1 MVPPIGTEAPT
12 GARGGTAGREAMLEF
27 DNVSKSF
34 WTGKRRKV
42 ILDRASF
49 RVELGNSLGI
59 LAPNGTGKTTII
71 NMMAGLEKPDEGE
84 IRKNCRV
91 SFPLGFMGGVV
102 PRHSGR
108 ENTRFIARLYGL
120 DPDYVEAFCR
130 WLCGLEE
137 YFDMPVGTYSQ
148 GMRARLTFALL
159 LALEF
164 DIYLIDE
171 GMPSTTDVEFN
182 RKAGAILRDRL
193 KEATVIVV
201 SHQASTLEKFCRT
214 AAVLRDGQLYMFDT
228 LEEAKRMYDYH
239 S

>member
-1 MVPPIGTEAPT
+1 
-12 GARGGTAGREAMLEF
+12 MLEF
-27 DNVSKSF
+27 VNVSKSF
-34 WTGKRRKV
+34 WTGTQRKV

-84 IRKNCRV
+84 IIRQSRI

-102 PRHSGR
+102 SRHTAR
-108 ENTRFIARLYGL
+108 ENCRYIARLYGL

-130 WLCGLEE
+130 WMAGINE

-148 GMRARLTFALL
+148 GMRARFTFSLM
-159 LALEF
+159 LALDF

-171 GMPSTTDVEFN
+171 GMPQTTDAEFN
-182 RKAGAILRDRL
+182 CKAGEVL
-193 KEATVIVV
+193 KERLETTTVIIV
-201 SHQASTLEKFCRT
+201 SHQAKTLERFARS
-214 AAVLRDGQLYMFDT
+214 AAVLKDGKLVMFDT
-228 LEEAKRMYDYH
+228 LEEAKQLYDYEAQGAEI
-239 S
+239 

>member
-1 MVPPIGTEAPT
+1 
-12 GARGGTAGREAMLEF
+12 MLEF

-84 IRKNCRV
+84 IRKTCRV

-102 PRHSGR
+102 SRHSGR

-171 GMPSTTDVEFN
+171 GMPSTTDVDFN

>member
-1 MVPPIGTEAPT
+1 
-12 GARGGTAGREAMLEF
+12 MLEF

-34 WTGKRRKV
+34 WTGKQRKV

-84 IRKNCRV
+84 IRKSCRV

-102 PRHSGR
+102 SKHTAR
-108 ENTRFIARLYGL
+108 ENARFIARLYGL

-130 WLCGLEE
+130 WLCNIHE
-137 YFDMPVGTYSQ
+137 YFDMPVGTYSS
-148 GMRARLTFALL
+148 GMRARFTFSLL

-171 GMPSTTDVEFN
+171 GMPKTTDAEFN
-182 RKAGAILRDRL
+182 RKAGAVLYDRL
-193 KEATVIVV
+193 RSATVVVV
-201 SHQASTLEKFCRT
+201 SHQAKTIEKFCNS
-214 AAVLRDGQLYMFDT
+214 AAVLRDGKLYQFET
-228 LEEAKRMYDYH
+228 LEEAKQYYDYTA
-239 S
+239 